1 MATAPVA
8 APRRASRLG
17 LAIVV
22 LAALGLGVAGY
33 LLAIRVA
40 GGTPACG
47 PGGGGC
53 ETVQQSE
60 YAELFGIPVAAIGFA
75 FSVVLL
81 GASLAWWRWADRRAL
96 LVAYG
101 LGILGSL
108 FVAYLTYLELFVIK
122 AICTWCVAYGITV
135 VVGFILAAIALRRA
149 SRA

>member
-1 MATAPVA
+1 M
-8 APRRASRLG
+8 
-17 LAIVV
+17 
-22 LAALGLGVAGY
+22 
-33 LLAIRVA
+33 
-40 GGTPACG
+40 
-47 PGGGGC
+47 
-53 ETVQQSE
+53 
-60 YAELFGIPVAAIGFA
+60 AAIGFA

-81 GASLAWWRWADRRAL
+81 GASLAWWRRADRRAL